1 MKSIIVA
8 TENGMARGVIR
19 MAFQKEFRVDM
30 ARTADECLEM
40 FKRKRCEFL
49 FIDATF
55 LERLAPPDIRA
66 DGDLKD
72 AVSLFRQVFP
82 TVQIIVMAEPGK
94 IRQAVMAVNAGA
106 SSYMTYPI
114 IREELRHVTEDAY
127 RTTLLKSELN
137 YLRDTLWQGDS
148 FETVTTKSPVM
159 EDVFDKVKAVSSMK
173 TTVLLTGETGTGKGT
188 IAKLIHRSSNRA
200 KAQLIHVHCGAI
212 QDTLLESELFGH
224 EKGAFTGADRRKLG
238 KFEIAHRGTIF
249 LDEIGTLT
257 PSAQIKLLEVLQD
270 QVIQRVGGE
279 AEIPVDVRVI
289 AATNADLEKMV
300 ADGTF
305 RNDLFYRLSVF
316 PIEVPPLRN
325 RREDIPLLAEIFL
338 KDLDRVNGKGI
349 GRIDDAV
356 VEAFLHY
363 PWPGNIREMKNL
375 MERAYVIEKSTA
387 LRAGSFPGELFLPGG
402 EEDGG
407 TPAFQKTLA
416 EVKEEAV
423 RKYLEKTLAG
433 NEGHIQKTADAAGI
447 TTRQL
452 HKLMT
457 RYGIR
462 KETYKKQN
470 RK

>member
-338 KDLDRVNGKGI
+338 KELERVNGKGI

-356 VEAFLHY
+356 IAAFLRY
-363 PWPGNIREMKNL
+363 LWPGNIREMKNL
-375 MERAYVIEKSTA
+375 MERAYVIERSTA
-387 LRAGSFPGELFLPGG
+387 LTAGSFPGELFLPGG

-407 TPAFQKTLA
+407 IPEFRKTLA
-416 EVKEEAV
+416 EVKNEAV

-433 NEGHIQKTADAAGI
+433 NEGHVQKTADAAGI

-452 HKLMT
+452 HKLLT

-462 KETYKKQN
+462 KEKYKKT
-470 RK
+470 KP

>member
-30 ARTADECLEM
+30 ARTVDECLEM

-49 FIDATF
+49 FIDVTF
-55 LERLAPPDIRA
+55 LERLTPPDTRA
-66 DGDLKD
+66 DGDLKE

-94 IRQAVMAVNAGA
+94 IRQAVMAVSAGA

-114 IREELRHVTEDAY
+114 IREELHHVTEHAY

-137 YLRDTLWQGDS
+137 YLRETLWQGDS

-159 EDVFDKVKAVSSMK
+159 GDVFDKVNAVSSMK

-224 EKGAFTGADRRKLG
+224 EKGSFTGADRRKLG